1 MHMEPMSFWQLVEN
15 NPEWVG
21 VFANALFAL
30 VTITVIIWQVCVMKA
45 QVRVMKWQGRTSAR
59 HERMQNQ
66 LIRLEIEHSWLQLL
80 NDERSQ
86 ILKMARK
93 LHLAAGCLKEIP
105 SDTDKYFWEE
115 VQDTVRKLRE
125 RLRTLDVAVYS
136 GPYGNWFFELEGYA
150 GSVMNAVIADGN
162 FNAKYGQ
169 EGQIVNLSTRN
180 ALKEADDL
188 YKPTDIF
195 LNLETAIRMEFFEF
209 KGKWDALLP

>member
-1 MHMEPMSFWQLVEN
+1 
-15 NPEWVG
+15 VG

-66 LIRLEIEHSWLQLL
+66 LIHLEIEHSWLQLL

-105 SDTDKYFWEE
+105 SDTDKTFLG
-115 VQDTVRKLRE
+115 R
-125 RLRTLDVAVYS
+125 S
-136 GPYGNWFFELEGYA
+136 A
-150 GSVMNAVIADGN
+150 GHGS
-162 FNAKYGQ
+162 
-169 EGQIVNLSTRN
+169 
-180 ALKEADDL
+180 
-188 YKPTDIF
+188 
-195 LNLETAIRMEFFEF
+195 
-209 KGKWDALLP
+209 